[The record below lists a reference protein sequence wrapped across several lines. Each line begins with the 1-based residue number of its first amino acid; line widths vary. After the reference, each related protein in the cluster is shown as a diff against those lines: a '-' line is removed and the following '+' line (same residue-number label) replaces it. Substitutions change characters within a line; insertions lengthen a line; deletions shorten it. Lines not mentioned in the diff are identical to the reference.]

1 MLAQR
6 QPPFEQCVTADWS
19 SDPAPKMIGS
29 QAVRRSS
36 GIERLVG
43 ERPAGVEA
51 EGQPTVDPPE
61 AIMRT

>member
-43 ERPAGVEA
+43 ERSCGAEA
-51 EGQPTVDPPE
+51 EGRPTVDPPE